1 MADLKPLLIMNVF
14 GNFILFIV
22 ILLLLQ
28 SPLYMPTLG
37 LSMSSNILGIVM
49 LIICNQ
55 KLKDNKKAEQ
65 KNKDAVFLFEMRI
78 VLALNYFILFFIR
91 GCHN

>member
-1 MADLKPLLIMNVF
+1 MFLFRGGVSLADLKPLLIMNVC
-14 GNFILFIV
+14 GNFILFIA

-28 SPLYMPTLG
+28 SPLYMPILG

-55 KLKDNKKAEQ
+55 KLKENKKAEQ
-65 KNKDAVFLFEMRI
+65 KNKDAV
-78 VLALNYFILFFIR
+78 
-91 GCHN
+91 

>member
-1 MADLKPLLIMNVF
+1 MADLKPLLIINVF
-14 GNFILFIV
+14 GNFILFIA

-65 KNKDAVFLFEMRI
+65 KNKEAV
-78 VLALNYFILFFIR
+78 
-91 GCHN
+91 